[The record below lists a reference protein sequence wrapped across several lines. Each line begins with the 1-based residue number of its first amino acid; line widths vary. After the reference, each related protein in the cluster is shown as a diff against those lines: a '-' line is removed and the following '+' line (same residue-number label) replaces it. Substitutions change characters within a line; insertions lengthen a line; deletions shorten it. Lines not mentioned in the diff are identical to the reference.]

1 MEVKLQK
8 HARRK
13 TQMKRGPASTLAC
26 LWMAKKHN
34 VSDMVMHVTAE
45 VTASKTAKNRCSRRP
60 QSVLTNK
67 PKPFTTVASAVAI
80 FSLATKH
87 KEATTPRKSFKP
99 TLYQIRR
106 SLLSFKFGKWLR
118 IYICVPCY
126 MMSWW
131 RKCTLKK
138 RVKKEVI
145 DYTHK
150 KKKKSWYN
158 LIR

>member
-1 MEVKLQK
+1 
-8 HARRK
+8 
-13 TQMKRGPASTLAC
+13 
-26 LWMAKKHN
+26 MAKKHN

-106 SLLSFKFGKWLR
+106 SLLSFKVWQMATNLHLCAVLHDVMVTQV
-118 IYICVPCY
+118 YI
-126 MMSWW
+126 
-131 RKCTLKK
+131 KKKGKK
-138 RVKKEVI
+138 RG
-145 DYTHK
+145 HRLH
-150 KKKKSWYN
+150 S
-158 LIR
+158 